1 MVDECW
7 VHDAMSGMKIKKLV
21 EEAEHAAAAAA
32 STMTLPVINNCE
44 VLTGDTSVDELH
56 LKLQG
61 RSVSCHIA

>member
-1 MVDECW
+1 
-7 VHDAMSGMKIKKLV
+7 MKIKKLV
-21 EEAEHAAAAAA
+21 EEAEHAAAAAAA